1 MSALAMA
8 SRPRMTVMSEVPSHL
23 SVAGPL
29 DGTDVQSVDLGAL
42 VKHAVALLQA
52 TGHVKEAEVQV
63 ELPHEPVCAWLSR
76 RRLEQV
82 LFHLIT
88 HAVNAQRGE
97 GTSVRAVRVTVEPQ
111 DDFGD
116 YGPTFRVRYA
126 ERARAEQETA
136 AEGSRETDLAVA
148 RELLESLGG
157 RLTAKSHGL
166 TGRTLSVELPDQGTA
181 SW

>member
-1 MSALAMA
+1 
-8 SRPRMTVMSEVPSHL
+8 V
-23 SVAGPL
+23 
-29 DGTDVQSVDLGAL
+29 
-42 VKHAVALLQA
+42 LQT
-52 TGHVKEAEVQV
+52 TGHVKDSEVQM
-63 ELPHEPVCAWLSR
+63 ELPHEPVFAWLSR

-88 HAVNAQRGE
+88 HAVSAQRGE
-97 GTSVRAVRVTVEPQ
+97 GAPARAVRLTVEPQ

-126 ERARAEQETA
+126 ERARAEQQTP
-136 AEGSRETDLAVA
+136 AEDAPEADLAVA

>member
-8 SRPRMTVMSEVPSHL
+8 SWPRTMVMNESRSHL

-29 DGTDVQSVDLGAL
+29 DGTDVQSVDLCAL
-42 VKHAVALLQA
+42 AKHAVTVLQT
-52 TGHVKEAEVQV
+52 TGHVKDAEVQV
-63 ELPHEPVCAWLSR
+63 ELPHEPVFAWLSR
-76 RRLEQV
+76 RSLEQV

-97 GTSVRAVRVTVEPQ
+97 GASVRAVRLTVEPQ

-116 YGPTFRVRYA
+116 YGPTIRVRY
-126 ERARAEQETA
+126 TA
-136 AEGSRETDLAVA
+136 AEGAPETDLAVA

-157 RLTAKSHGL
+157 RLTARSHGQ